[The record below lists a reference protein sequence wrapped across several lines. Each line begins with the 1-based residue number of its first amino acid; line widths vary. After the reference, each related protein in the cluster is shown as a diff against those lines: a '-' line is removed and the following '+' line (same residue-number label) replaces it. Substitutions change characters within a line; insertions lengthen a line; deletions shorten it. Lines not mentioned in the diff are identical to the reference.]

1 MEEKKQSRHRNTL
14 IALSFGYF
22 IDQGAAQSMGVLQN
36 SILRYFPGM
45 TPSLFGLMET
55 LRTVLQTISA
65 PVWGYASDK
74 YSRKRILIIATMLWG
89 LWTIL
94 VGMSPNFET
103 LIIMRA
109 ISGFGLG
116 CIMPA
121 TFSLVADHFPQARRG
136 MAMGFIGLMQLLG
149 TIAGV
154 LALGFATGGD
164 AWRWGFVGLGIVGLI
179 SGIVIWLLV
188 VEPPRGAAEPELAE
202 LLQEGADS
210 DYKINIKDMLSTLR
224 IPTIWAAIAQGVT
237 GTVPWVVMG
246 IDMIKWMVTELGYSE
261 SIDFSKAKGSAPL
274 IFAGIL
280 VGSAISSLMG
290 GLIGDYA
297 EKINPK
303 YGRTVIGQFSVFCGV
318 PLTYIL
324 FTQGARLSFLQ
335 MFGLAFFTALMI
347 GWPGRGAKE
356 PMMQAVVVPELR
368 SSAYSVVSL
377 IEGGLSA
384 FGGLIAGVL
393 IEQIGITNAMLWM
406 IPFPWVICGL
416 FFSLF
421 YFTYPRDAAKA
432 RAHIGEMRE
441 KLLIAKQNNA

>member
-164 AWRWGFVGLGIVGLI
+164 AWRWGFVGLG
-179 SGIVIWLLV
+179 
-188 VEPPRGAAEPELAE
+188 
-202 LLQEGADS
+202 
-210 DYKINIKDMLSTLR
+210 
-224 IPTIWAAIAQGVT
+224 
-237 GTVPWVVMG
+237 
-246 IDMIKWMVTELGYSE
+246 
-261 SIDFSKAKGSAPL
+261 
-274 IFAGIL
+274 
-280 VGSAISSLMG
+280 
-290 GLIGDYA
+290 
-297 EKINPK
+297 
-303 YGRTVIGQFSVFCGV
+303 
-318 PLTYIL
+318 
-324 FTQGARLSFLQ
+324 
-335 MFGLAFFTALMI
+335 
-347 GWPGRGAKE
+347 
-356 PMMQAVVVPELR
+356 
-368 SSAYSVVSL
+368 
-377 IEGGLSA
+377 
-384 FGGLIAGVL
+384 
-393 IEQIGITNAMLWM
+393 
-406 IPFPWVICGL
+406 
-416 FFSLF
+416 
-421 YFTYPRDAAKA
+421 
-432 RAHIGEMRE
+432 
-441 KLLIAKQNNA
+441 